1 MSNKKGKFQKI
12 EPRKKRKFKLSPLHK
27 KVIAYLIVIVLLI
40 TVPMTIKSTKDK
52 EKHEIEIAQLVEQY
66 ETRIQEIEEGHRAE
80 IFALN
85 QEHEYGG
92 NVSDIEREAE
102 YISKVVYGMGKNH
115 DVNSQKA
122 IVWCV
127 LNRVESPGYSNDIVE
142 VCRQAHQWI
151 DYSDDNPVIESI
163 YDMVLEILKNWHN
176 EGHRP
181 MSKDFI
187 YLSWSS
193 DEILLR
199 DTYEVT
205 KSTRY
210 WRFY

>member
-27 KVIAYLIVIVLLI
+27 KVIAYLIVIALMI

-66 ETRIQEIEEGHRAE
+66 ETRIQEIEDGHRAE

-142 VCRQAHQWI
+142 VCQQAHQWI
-151 DYSDDNPVIESI
+151 DYSDDNPVIDSI